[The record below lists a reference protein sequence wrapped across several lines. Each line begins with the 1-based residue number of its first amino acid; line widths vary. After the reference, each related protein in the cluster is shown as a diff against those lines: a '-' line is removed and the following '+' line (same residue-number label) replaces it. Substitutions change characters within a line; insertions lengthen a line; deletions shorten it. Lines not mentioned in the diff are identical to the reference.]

1 MILEITIQNFRSIKE
16 EQTFSMI
23 ADAGKSKNEN
33 TCEVNPIGANEPT
46 KLLRAAVIYGANASG
61 KSNMIRAF
69 YALRMVAT
77 QTAKLAMDEPID
89 WYEPFRFDEGSS
101 NKPTVF
107 KIHFIGPD
115 NIRFL
120 YEIQFNEDEIILE
133 KLDFYPSGYPAN
145 LFERRANGEN
155 VHTIKK
161 GKALKGRMIPPSVF
175 KNQSFLSKFGTEVPH
190 EQLSPIYLYFSGMV
204 VLNVLDNFRLEDIRF
219 KVTKE
224 ISKPEGAKLKSKLS
238 KLIRISDTR
247 IEGIESMEAI
257 DGNHGVLDKHLER
270 AKARLPE
277 QFIRKTVAIH
287 KTYRDRTEI
296 GTQLVDM
303 IEESAGTNVLFAIG
317 GMILQTLEK
326 GGIIIVDELDNSL
339 HPKLCKFL
347 VRLFHHNIS
356 NQHNAQLIFATH
368 EVTLLDRDVFRK
380 DQIWFVEKNKFG
392 ETEIFQAGDVEGAR
406 DDTNFENWYRTGK
419 FGGQPHIK
427 EIEFILG
434 DA

>member
-1 MILEITIQNFRSIKE
+1 MILEISIQNFRSIQE

-23 ADAGKSKNEN
+23 ADAGKSKIEN
-33 TCEVNPIGANEPT
+33 TFEANPVGSTDPL
-46 KLLRAAVIYGANASG
+46 KLLRSAVIYGANASG
-61 KSNMIRAF
+61 KSNVIRAI

-77 QTAKLAMDEPID
+77 QTGKLAMDESID
-89 WYEPFRFDEGSS
+89 WYEPFRFDENSARQ
-101 NKPTVF
+101 PTGF
-107 KIHFIGPD
+107 KIQFIGPD
-115 NIRFL
+115 NIRYH
-120 YEIQFNEDEIILE
+120 YEIQFNEDEIVFE

-145 LFERRANGEN
+145 LFERKANGESM
-155 VHTIKK
+155 HIIKK
-161 GKALKGRMIPPSVF
+161 GKALKGRMIPPVVF
-175 KNQSFLSKFGTEVPH
+175 KNQAFLSKFGTEIPH
-190 EQLSPIYLYFSGMV
+190 DQLSPIYLYFSNIV
-204 VLNVLDNFRLEDIRF
+204 VLNVLDNFKLGEIRM
-219 KVTKE
+219 KVAKE
-224 ISKPEGAKLKSKLS
+224 IAKPESDSLKRKLS

-247 IEGIESMEAI
+247 IEGIESLETTEE
-257 DGNHGVLDKHLER
+257 DFVLPDK
-270 AKARLPE
+270 LPE
-277 QFIRKTVAIH
+277 ALRKKLMEQYSRKTMAIH
-287 KTYRDRTEI
+287 KIYKDGLEI
-296 GTQLVDM
+296 GTEM
-303 IEESAGTNVLFAIG
+303 IDLDEESAGTIVLFAIG

-356 NQHNAQLIFATH
+356 NKANAQLIFATH

-380 DQIWFVEKNKFG
+380 DQIWFVEKDKFG
-392 ETEIFQAGDVEGAR
+392 QTEIFQASDVDGAR